1 MIRDLKCH
9 IAAAVLA
16 ISLLFCPQRTAAQS
30 PGEPVSNSAPPGFK
44 NLQVL
49 KEIPAQELV
58 PTMQFVA
65 ASLGVDCSYCHV
77 QGAFDKDDKEPK
89 AIARKMMQMM
99 FAINKSN
106 FENERKVTCYSCHR
120 GAPKPVSVPPV
131 ASEEQ
136 NDITKAIENDSP
148 RLPSEMPDLNEI
160 LAKYMNALTGSA
172 AGATA
177 SSRSA
182 KGMATLPGGK
192 RVPVEIMSKAP
203 DKRLFIMHLAN
214 GDSITAYDGHTGWL
228 AFPGRAPL
236 RMSSAETEG
245 ARLDAALQFP
255 CDFKLLFQ
263 QLKIMKLV
271 NIGQQDAYLVLGI
284 RSGQPPVEIYF
295 AKDSGLLL
303 RLVRYADSALGLN
316 PTQIDYGDYRETG
329 GLKIPYRWT
338 VARPLAKFSVQIDEV
353 QQGIAIEDEKFLET
367 KQTSTS
373 DDHPTSPK

>member
-1 MIRDLKCH
+1 
-9 IAAAVLA
+9 
-16 ISLLFCPQRTAAQS
+16 
-30 PGEPVSNSAPPGFK
+30 
-44 NLQVL
+44 
-49 KEIPAQELV
+49 
-58 PTMQFVA
+58 
-65 ASLGVDCSYCHV
+65 
-77 QGAFDKDDKEPK
+77 
-89 AIARKMMQMM
+89 
-99 FAINKSN
+99 
-106 FENERKVTCYSCHR
+106 
-120 GAPKPVSVPPV
+120 
-131 ASEEQ
+131 
-136 NDITKAIENDSP
+136 
-148 RLPSEMPDLNEI
+148 
-160 LAKYMNALTGSA
+160 
-172 AGATA
+172 
-177 SSRSA
+177 
-182 KGMATLPGGK
+182 MATLPGGK